1 MYKILAGD
9 NVVYD
14 STNKYDY
21 PCIEPVLNLELGE
34 AGNLEFTLLP
44 GHPMHDA
51 IEEMQTF
58 VTAYQD
64 DDVLLD
70 GRVLQAEEDTFG
82 QVRCTCE
89 GALTFLLDS
98 EMEPGTYTET
108 MAEFFAR
115 CINEHNKQV
124 ESRKHFSIG
133 NIDHEEKDVKL
144 EFKLEGYN
152 KTREVLNNLLI
163 SKHGGFL
170 QVRYENGQRYLDY
183 IQHYTKT
190 TNQPIKIGYNV
201 IDKTKHVSGENLFT
215 ILRPLGK
222 NNLTIEGASSENLM
236 EGASI
241 VNGKYL
247 GETGGDRVTPNNDW
261 MYSANFI
268 SVSPGTTYIYG
279 PGEMRILC
287 YDENKHYMTTL
298 EPGNAYEVTIP
309 LTVEGFEN
317 EIAYARLAYNKAY
330 NSKIVFKEPGNSL
343 IDGASGVQGKIL
355 THTDSGIDNP
365 DYAAEDGAYDA
376 WDNYEELEPVE
387 IILQNRERVQD
398 AEGWNYD
405 STIFSV
411 SAGSQYLAT
420 PGLVSAN
427 FYKLDKDGNYECFD
441 MYRSTD
447 NIGGDIFTV
456 PAEASGMRLS
466 YSNRFGS
473 AMRVEL
479 YSGDNFAS
487 PLSGTSGKL
496 IGCKKDNEED
506 DSEWCYTSNYIRV
519 EENTYYT
526 GGPSQIK
533 VCFYDEGKLYISSE
547 EANREGLTM
556 HYVRSPHGAKYAR
569 ISFLAKYAGEQQ
581 FQKGKALILT
591 KLDKGTKTIL
601 LPERIA
607 RYGQIIH
614 SESFGDITD
623 PQELY
628 NAAIEWVSLH
638 HSMLPASLDY
648 GIVDFHLLNPDIEM
662 FELGDVYD
670 NIEGFEDEALTIGSL
685 SKNMENPANDT
696 LTLKNLAEL
705 MGPDAGKSSGS
716 LSSKY
721 AASSSGG
728 GSGGNSGGS
737 GGSSED
743 EKEET
748 IPKDILLKSLE
759 TIGIEA
765 PYIRLLAEERD
776 GLKAQIDLIAKGK
789 DGNQSSISLTDSAVD
804 INSENIIL
812 EAKNLYNI
820 ADNVVTIADTVFTHA
835 NLIWNEAKDI
845 VTIAENMY
853 ILTDHLT
860 VVADTI
866 DIIANDINILA
877 RNIRITADRIEIK
890 AREIE
895 TTVSE
900 RFTVMAGRVNTLEN
914 GAKIIFGS
922 SLNITP
928 EQAALANGILYLD
941 ENGILH
947 IKYGSGIR
955 MNGPNDTDWGVYL
968 DDVIQAGGLIKRI
981 EQENGQTLEAK
992 FGTFTAGQ
1000 IDAGALIRRI
1010 SDDANDTMRWK
1021 AAFGTMTNG
1030 VLDGGAVVDK
1040 INDLKNGTSAQQ
1052 AKFGTFQDGIMDAGL
1067 MVTKITGDNSSTN
1080 YEVKLGTYVK
1090 GQITGGI
1097 IVEKLN
1103 DNSTTTKI
1111 LGDRVDVRATDLA
1124 TWGVYTND
1132 TLTGGII
1139 VEKLNDNSTTTKI
1152 LGDRVDIRATDLA
1165 IWGVYTGDTL
1175 TAGVI
1180 AEKLTGKSQGNK
1192 TALRLLGDEIDIRG
1206 NTFITGILDVSKYV
1220 ASGDFVIRDGVK
1232 FGLSDSSGGTSN
1244 VSLANTIGNAV
1255 VSGSF
1260 STSNHKTTLTF
1271 TKAGGGTFQ
1280 LGPFESGTAIDGI
1293 AVSQTGQAIYD
1304 SANVAL
1310 KADFKLSTYTVNGDT
1325 GAEEDS
1331 GYLETKSISIP
1342 ATEAIK
1348 KGWEWAG
1355 NAIHMPSAGTGT
1367 SFDIT
1372 LPGSAFGDSPETK
1385 TFVITKGAT
1394 PASSGYAAVSLSGTV
1409 VGRIEIGDWYTAG
1422 RNSVTQR
1429 TANQIGTVLLSRSDT
1444 GSSISKTATVFYD
1457 DNSTTSSVP
1466 ITISGADLV
1475 YSQGYSDG
1483 SSSVSQRSV
1492 RSLSQITLTS
1502 SNTGTSLKA
1511 TDVTYTDGNTGM
1523 AYVNVDASNVYAAGI
1538 ASVSQ
1543 RTANYIAA
1551 GSNLSLDSSGK
1562 FLSGTASVY
1571 YDNQTVTSGVTLEV
1585 NATSAYNAG
1594 YNAGWNACREAA
1606 TNIDVVR
1613 NSEAIYNGTMYIKQ
1627 ATDYIA
1633 MGTGQWRLGG
1643 FTATA
1648 YILPQAKT

>member
-1 MYKILAGD
+1 MYKIKAGD
-9 NVVYD
+9 SLIYD

-21 PCIEPVLNLELGE
+21 PCTEPTLNLELGE

-44 GHPMHDA
+44 GHPLHDA

-64 DDVLLD
+64 DDILLD

-98 EMEPGTYTET
+98 EMEPETYTET
-108 MAEFFAR
+108 IQEFFAR

-124 ESRKHFSIG
+124 EARKHFSIG
-133 NIDHEEKDVKL
+133 NVDHEEKDVKL

-241 VNGKYL
+241 VSGSYL
-247 GETGGDRVTPNNDW
+247 DETGGDRVIPNNDW

-268 SVSPGTTYIYG
+268 SVSPGATYIYG

-287 YDENKHYMTTL
+287 YDEDEHYMTTL

-317 EIAYARLAYNKAY
+317 EIAYVRLAYNKAY
-330 NSKIVFKEPGNSL
+330 NSKIVFKELGSSL
-343 IDGASGVQGKIL
+343 ISGSSGVQGKIL
-355 THTDSGIDNP
+355 TYTDSGIDNP
-365 DYAAEDGAYDA
+365 DYDAEDSAYDA

-411 SAGSQYLAT
+411 SVGSQYLAT

-427 FYKLDKDGNYECFD
+427 FYKPDKDGNYECFD

-479 YSGDNFAS
+479 YSGDNLAS
-487 PLSGTSGKL
+487 RSSGTSGKL
-496 IGCKKDNEED
+496 IGCKKDKEED
-506 DSEWCYTSNYIRV
+506 DGAWCYTSNYIEV

-533 VCFYDEGKLYISSE
+533 VCFYDENKYLISVE

-556 HYVRSPHGAKYAR
+556 HYVRSPQGAKYAR
-569 ISFLAKYAGEQQ
+569 ISFLAQYASEQQ

-614 SESFGDITD
+614 TENFSEITD
-623 PQELY
+623 AQELY

-648 GIVDFHLLNPDIEM
+648 SIVDFHLLNPEIEM

-670 NIEGFEDEALTIGSL
+670 NIEGFEDEAMTIGSL

-728 GSGGNSGGS
+728 GSGGNGGGS
-737 GGSSED
+737 GGSNE
-743 EKEET
+743 EEEET
-748 IPKDILLKSLE
+748 IPKEILIKALE
-759 TIGIEA
+759 SIGIEA

-820 ADNVVTIADTVFTHA
+820 ADHVVTIADTVFTHA

-877 RNIRITADRIEIK
+877 RNIRITMHGIEGLRAYLELTASHLRAEFYDDLNSLRSYFELTASHLRTEFYDDLNSLRSYFELTASHLRTEFYDDLNSLRSYFELTASHLRTEFYDDLNSLRSYLELTASHLRTEFADDVNSLRSEFELTASHLRTEFADDVNSLRSEFELTASHLRTEFADDVNSLRSEFELTASHLRVEFEDDTSSIRSSLIAMNDLIDAKVGRSEVTITDDSITIGSQSISLEGYVTVEKLETEIVQLDHVVGSFDVMGSLSVGGTLGAGAIESEGQISASSISLNGYTLTGSMVQDMDDAVNGFGNGTSSGGVVSIPYTTIGGGSGTITFNMADTQWYADQVSALTPASATAYADTNIGSRYSTGTVAVTLGNGDSVTLQNVSIHTGVAYDAGEASVTLSQGTPSGGSVRVTASNGEYEDVDWRTADRISGITLSSSDTGVSTK
-890 AREIE
+890 TVNVHYNNGDS
-895 TTVSE
+895 TTGLSVSVDASAVYAE
-900 RFTVMAGRVNTLEN
+900 G
-914 GAKIIFGS
+914 
-922 SLNITP
+922 
-928 EQAALANGILYLD
+928 LANG
-941 ENGILH
+941 
-947 IKYGSGIR
+947 
-955 MNGPNDTDWGVYL
+955 T
-968 DDVIQAGGLIKRI
+968 
-981 EQENGQTLEAK
+981 
-992 FGTFTAGQ
+992 GTP
-1000 IDAGALIRRI
+1000 R
-1010 SDDANDTMRWK
+1010 S
-1021 AAFGTMTNG
+1021 
-1030 VLDGGAVVDK
+1030 V
-1040 INDLKNGTSAQQ
+1040 
-1052 AKFGTFQDGIMDAGL
+1052 
-1067 MVTKITGDNSSTN
+1067 SS
-1080 YEVKLGTYVK
+1080 V
-1090 GQITGGI
+1090 
-1097 IVEKLN
+1097 
-1103 DNSTTTKI
+1103 
-1111 LGDRVDVRATDLA
+1111 
-1124 TWGVYTND
+1124 
-1132 TLTGGII
+1132 
-1139 VEKLNDNSTTTKI
+1139 
-1152 LGDRVDIRATDLA
+1152 
-1165 IWGVYTGDTL
+1165 
-1175 TAGVI
+1175 
-1180 AEKLTGKSQGNK
+1180 
-1192 TALRLLGDEIDIRG
+1192 
-1206 NTFITGILDVSKYV
+1206 
-1220 ASGDFVIRDGVK
+1220 
-1232 FGLSDSSGGTSN
+1232 
-1244 VSLANTIGNAV
+1244 NTIG
-1255 VSGSF
+1255 
-1260 STSNHKTTLTF
+1260 
-1271 TKAGGGTFQ
+1271 
-1280 LGPFESGTAIDGI
+1280 
-1293 AVSQTGQAIYD
+1293 
-1304 SANVAL
+1304 
-1310 KADFKLSTYTVNGDT
+1310 
-1325 GAEEDS
+1325 
-1331 GYLETKSISIP
+1331 
-1342 ATEAIK
+1342 
-1348 KGWEWAG
+1348 
-1355 NAIHMPSAGTGT
+1355 
-1367 SFDIT
+1367 
-1372 LPGSAFGDSPETK
+1372 
-1385 TFVITKGAT
+1385 
-1394 PASSGYAAVSLSGTV
+1394 
-1409 VGRIEIGDWYTAG
+1409 
-1422 RNSVTQR
+1422 
-1429 TANQIGTVLLSRSDT
+1429 LSRSDVGT
-1444 GSSISKTATVFYD
+1444 SINKTT
-1457 DNSTTSSVP
+1457 
-1466 ITISGADLV
+1466 TIS
-1475 YSQGYSDG
+1475 YSDG
-1483 SSSVSQRSV
+1483 ASGTITVPINTMLVYLEGVDDGEASVVQRSV
-1492 RSLSQITLTS
+1492 SSIDAITLSGDHTS
-1502 SNTGTSLKA
+1502 GNSVSITG
-1511 TDVTYTDGNTGM
+1511 TYTDGNSFASSVSIATNAIALKYYNMGYERAWGIACNCVSINDNKISGPDPSSPGNSM
-1523 AYVNVDASNVYAAGI
+1523 VYYTVSAGAAATSSIYWQGPNYARVDFKGIARVNGNSVAEAAG
-1538 ASVSQ
+1538 
-1543 RTANYIAA
+1543 TAA
-1551 GSNLSLDSSGK
+1551 
-1562 FLSGTASVY
+1562 
-1571 YDNQTVTSGVTLEV
+1571 
-1585 NATSAYNAG
+1585 NAMPT
-1594 YNAGWNACREAA
+1594 
-1606 TNIDVVR
+1606 
-1613 NSEAIYNGTMYIKQ
+1613 
-1627 ATDYIA
+1627 
-1633 MGTGQWRLGG
+1633 
-1643 FTATA
+1643 
-1648 YILPQAKT
+1648 